1 MPKRFLTERLKLHIE
16 LALDRDCTCKKTLA
30 RLDKR
35 ADRLGLTGAEVD
47 AARDLH
53 SFDIRIAAAIDFAC
67 ALGSDEPVRIHAAV
81 VRALMV
87 GYNMLELKEV
97 AKLANARDL
106 GVAKTKDLEINP
118 ALLGNL
124 PPLPKQ

>member
-16 LALDRDCTCKKTLA
+16 LALDRDCTCTKTLA
-30 RLDKR
+30 RLERR

-47 AARDLH
+47 AARGLH

-81 VRALMV
+81 VRALAV

-97 AKLANARDL
+97 AKLAHARDL
-106 GVAKTKDLEINP
+106 AVAKPNDQGIDL

-124 PPLPKQ
+124 RTVEQH